1 MHRNITASRR
11 FCALAPAAALLLL
24 ALCLLAVGA
33 QALTDSPALVINEP
47 GRYTLDHDL
56 SSDSSIGVLITSSD
70 VVFDGMGHSIAGTDA
85 NGSMG
90 INATGPPFTPI
101 TNVTIRNLTVRNW
114 SDGVRVGMVSGLV
127 VEDVVAEQN
136 GVGLVLNPTS
146 GITTGNTIRD
156 SVFRDNTGAGISLDY
171 PTQGIAV
178 ERCQA
183 TRNGDGLVTFDS
195 GGFDIAANRIDSSDF
210 SGNTGAGLSIDGG
223 HFSEISDS
231 TIRGNGGDGLTISAS
246 YTNITGNQI
255 ENNGGAGVRAS
266 DRSHSDITGN
276 RIAGNGIGVLS
287 SSDHPCTIWNNVL
300 NNTDNGFFPNT
311 APAFTLTHPK
321 TAGPNIVGGP
331 DIGGNF
337 WAFPN
342 GTGFSQTHPDANHD
356 GFCDEPFVS
365 VDGATDYLP
374 LAVWTGPAN
383 GSTPFKPLSVPG
395 RIQAEDYDLGG
406 EGVAYHDT
414 TPGNSGGAYRHDDVD
429 IETQGGV
436 TDVGWIRNG
445 EYLTYTVNVT
455 QNGTSTMTAS
465 VASPNSGRTMDL
477 LVDGSAV
484 ATIAVPNTGSFATFR
499 TVEVPVMLA
508 AGTHTL
514 KLTFQGDGQNLDW
527 IEFAAPTQTPCG
539 FADAYPRPN
548 FTADR
553 TSGTA
558 PLTVRFTDTSSE
570 FAYDWNWS
578 FGAGAG
584 STEQNPVHTF
594 LSPGVYP
601 VSLTIKEHD
610 HWSGCVWV
618 HYWNDPT
625 NPLSTRTVN
634 VTVEGTGPATGLAI
648 PGTIQ
653 AEDYNLGGE
662 GVAYHDT
669 TPGNEGGAY
678 RHDDVDIEVGGSGYD
693 VGWIRNGEY
702 LTYTVNVTQTGT
714 YAVTARTASPNS
726 GRAVTLW
733 VDGVQKTAVT
743 IPNTGSFDT
752 YRDISLTSSFVTATV
767 TPSGTGGGFVE
778 APIPLEAGTHTL
790 KLSFTGDGQN
800 LDWISFGQGSVTPPP
815 TTPAAGGASFTA
827 APLTAPHGTAVKF
840 TVTPAS
846 GKSISA
852 AWWSFDAPAHLNT
865 WNSRATNPT
874 FFYPSAG
881 TFSPLVKLTYT
892 DGSTETVQRT
902 NYVRAT

>member
-1 MHRNITASRR
+1 MHFVTLTRRRNR
-11 FCALAPAAALLLL
+11 ALAPAAVLLL
-24 ALCLLAVGA
+24 ALCLLAVGV
-33 QALTDSPALVINEP
+33 QALTDSPALVISGP
-47 GRYTLDHDL
+47 GHYTLDNDL

-70 VVFDGMGHSIAGTDA
+70 VVFDGMGHSITGTDA

-114 SDGVRVGMVSGLV
+114 DDGIQLGMVSGSV
-127 VEDVVAEQN
+127 VEDVLAEQN
-136 GVGLVLNPTS
+136 GVGLILKPTS

-183 TRNGDGLVTFDS
+183 TGNGDGLVTFDS
-195 GGFDIAANRIDSSDF
+195 GGFDIAANHIDSSDF

-331 DIGGNF
+331 YIGGNF

-356 GFCDEPFVS
+356 GFCNEPFVS

-414 TPGNSGGAYRHDDVD
+414 TPGNLGGAYRHDDVD
-429 IETQGGV
+429 IETGNGV
-436 TDVGWIRNG
+436 TAVGWIRDG
-445 EYLTYTVNVT
+445 EYLKYTVNVT
-455 QNGTSTMTAS
+455 QDGTYAVTAR
-465 VASPNSGRTMDL
+465 VASPNGGRTVAL
-477 LVDGSAV
+477 SVDGGRPL
-484 ATIAVPNTGSFATFR
+484 TLGVPNTGSFDTYTTAGAPQICVDLPPR
-499 TVEVPVMLA
+499 TPIPGPTGVCYPEPVSLS

-514 KLTFQGDGQNLDW
+514 KLAFQGDGQNLDW
-527 IEFAAPTQTPCG
+527 FELTSFIPPTPM
-539 FADAYPRPN
+539 PLPN
-548 FTADR
+548 
-553 TSGTA
+553 
-558 PLTVRFTDTSSE
+558 
-570 FAYDWNWS
+570 
-578 FGAGAG
+578 G
-584 STEQNPVHTF
+584 STPF
-594 LSPGVYP
+594 
-601 VSLTIKEHD
+601 K
-610 HWSGCVWV
+610 
-618 HYWNDPT
+618 
-625 NPLSTRTVN
+625 
-634 VTVEGTGPATGLAI
+634 ALAI

-678 RHDDVDIEVGGSGYD
+678 RHDDVDIETQSGITN

-702 LTYTVNVTQTGT
+702 LTYTANIT
-714 YAVTARTASPNS
+714 TAGAYTMSARVASPNA
-726 GRAVTLW
+726 GRTIAVS
-733 VDGVQKTAVT
+733 VDGASAATIAV
-743 IPNTGSFDT
+743 PNTGSFAT
-752 YRDISLTSSFVTATV
+752 FRTVEVPVTLA
-767 TPSGTGGGFVE
+767 
-778 APIPLEAGTHTL
+778 AGSHTL
-790 KLSFTGDGQN
+790 KLAFSGDGQN
-800 LDWISFGQGSVTPPP
+800 LDWIAFGTTTVTTPP

-827 APLTAPHGTAVKF
+827 APLTAPHGAAVKF

-865 WNSRATNPT
+865 WNSRAVNPT

-881 TFSPLVKLTYT
+881 TFSPLVKITYT

-902 NYVRAT
+902 GYIRAT